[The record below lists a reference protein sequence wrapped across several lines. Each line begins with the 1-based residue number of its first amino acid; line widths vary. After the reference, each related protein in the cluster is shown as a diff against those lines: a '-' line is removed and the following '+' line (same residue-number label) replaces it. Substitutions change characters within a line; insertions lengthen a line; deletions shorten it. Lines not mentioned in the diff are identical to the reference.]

1 MLGVITNALAVIA
14 GALIGTI
21 FKKYIPKNLGD
32 VLFKAVGLCV
42 IYIGIDGALKGENT
56 LILIISII
64 IGTLIGTLLKLEDR
78 FYSFSENIE
87 KKLVKNSNEKNEG
100 KQSLASGFVSASL
113 LFCVGAMAVVGSLQA
128 GISGDN
134 TMLFTKSALD
144 GISSIVFAS
153 TMGAGVFFSSIVVLL
168 YQGVIALL
176 ANIVSP
182 FLTTACV
189 NEMTSV
195 GSILIMTI
203 GLNMLSITKIK
214 IMDMLPAVF
223 IPVIIFLFI

>member
-32 VLFKAVGLCV
+32 VLLKAVGLCV

-56 LILIISII
+56 LILIISIV

-87 KKLVKNSNEKNEG
+87 KKLVKNHSKTN
-100 KQSLASGFVSASL
+100 QSLASGFVSASL

-134 TMLFTKSALD
+134 TMLFTKSVLD

-153 TMGAGVFFSSIVVLL
+153 TMGIGVFFSSIAVFL
-168 YQGVIALL
+168 YQGIIALL
-176 ANIVSP
+176 ANVVSP
-182 FLTTACV
+182 YLTTACV

>member
-32 VLFKAVGLCV
+32 VLLKAVGLCV

-56 LILIISII
+56 LILIISIV

-78 FYSFSENIE
+78 FYGFSENIE
-87 KKLVKNSNEKNEG
+87 KKLVKNPDAT

-134 TMLFTKSALD
+134 TMLFTKSVLD

-168 YQGVIALL
+168 YQGIIALL
-176 ANIVSP
+176 ANVVSP
-182 FLTTACV
+182 YLTTACV

>member
-32 VLFKAVGLCV
+32 VLLKAVGLCV

-56 LILIISII
+56 LILIISIV

-87 KKLVKNSNEKNEG
+87 KKLVKNHSKTN
-100 KQSLASGFVSASL
+100 QSLASGFVSASL

-134 TMLFTKSALD
+134 TMLFTKSVLD

-153 TMGAGVFFSSIVVLL
+153 TMGIGVFFSSIAVFL
-168 YQGVIALL
+168 YQGIIALL
-176 ANIVSP
+176 ANVVSP
-182 FLTTACV
+182 YLTTACV

-214 IMDMLPAVF
+214 IMDMLPAVI

>member
-1 MLGVITNALAVIA
+1 MLGVITNALTVIA

-32 VLFKAVGLCV
+32 VLLKAVGLCV

-56 LILIISII
+56 LILIISIV

-78 FYSFSENIE
+78 FYGFSENIE
-87 KKLVKNSNEKNEG
+87 KKLVKNPDAT

-134 TMLFTKSALD
+134 TMLFTKSVLD

-168 YQGVIALL
+168 YQGIIALL
-176 ANIVSP
+176 ANVVSP
-182 FLTTACV
+182 YLTTACV

>member
-1 MLGVITNALAVIA
+1 MLGVITNALTVIL

-32 VLFKAVGLCV
+32 ILFKAIGLCV

-56 LILIISII
+56 LILIISIV
-64 IGTLIGTLLKLEDR
+64 IGTLIGTLLKFEDR
-78 FYSFSENIE
+78 FCSFTENLE
-87 KKLVKNSNEKNEG
+87 KKLVKNHDENK
-100 KQSLASGFVSASL
+100 KSLASGFISASL

-134 TMLFTKSALD
+134 TMLFTKSILD

-153 TMGAGVFFSSIVVLL
+153 TLGIGVFFSSIAVFL
-168 YQGVIALL
+168 YQGTIALL
-176 ANIVSP
+176 ANVVSP
-182 FLTTACV
+182 YLTTACI
-189 NEMTSV
+189 NEMTSA

-203 GLNMLSITKIK
+203 GLNMLGLTKIK

>member
-32 VLFKAVGLCV
+32 VLLKAVGLCV

-56 LILIISII
+56 LILIISIV

-78 FYSFSENIE
+78 FYGFSENIE
-87 KKLVKNSNEKNEG
+87 KKLVKNQDNT

-134 TMLFTKSALD
+134 TMLFTKSVLD

-168 YQGVIALL
+168 YQGIIALL
-176 ANIVSP
+176 ANVVSP
-182 FLTTACV
+182 YLTTACV